1 MGMTLKELLTKGE
14 GTLSAQEAKALA
26 AQCRM
31 DVDTLY
37 TLLEERGIKVLE
49 EENEPSLDVDS
60 IMLRWRTPRTTTMTW
75 ALPMKTKRMPRRT
88 RQT

>member
-31 DVDTLY
+31 
-37 TLLEERGIKVLE
+37 
-49 EENEPSLDVDS
+49 
-60 IMLRWRTPRTTTMTW
+60 RTGDPVYPPGR
-75 ALPMKTKRMPRRT
+75 AGR
-88 RQT
+88 